1 MQPKQKNP
9 YSATNGQGKLL
20 FQGAGAMTFWL
31 FAIPHE
37 QGPHTESE
45 ESDARY
51 LLTHFI
57 KRH

>member
-1 MQPKQKNP
+1 
-9 YSATNGQGKLL
+9 
-20 FQGAGAMTFWL
+20 MTFWL

>member
-1 MQPKQKNP
+1 
-9 YSATNGQGKLL
+9 
-20 FQGAGAMTFWL
+20 MTFWL

-45 ESDARY
+45 ESDVRY